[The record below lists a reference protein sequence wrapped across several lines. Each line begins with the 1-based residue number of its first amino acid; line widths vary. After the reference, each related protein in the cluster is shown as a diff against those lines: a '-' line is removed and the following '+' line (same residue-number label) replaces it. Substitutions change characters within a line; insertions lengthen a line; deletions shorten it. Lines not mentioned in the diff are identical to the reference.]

1 MLLDPPRTR
10 QKLGV
15 LQVSFGEEVARAAKR
30 AKLSRSD
37 WLASSMD
44 ALLLEGVEGIHVEPL
59 ARRLGVTKGSFYWH
73 FKDRQELLSDV
84 IEYWTTRM
92 VDAVRA
98 HETLTGSAS
107 ERLLQVMEE
116 ITRQDRGRY
125 EAAMR
130 MWASSDEHVAKAVK
144 RVDEARLKWTSD
156 LFLEMGFA
164 REQAEIRGRMMVFYE
179 YGEAEFSIK
188 APVEKRLEYVRLRH
202 AILTAGATEE

>member
-1 MLLDPPRTR
+1 M
-10 QKLGV
+10 
-15 LQVSFGEEVARAAKR
+15 ARAAKR

-37 WLASSMD
+37 WLACSMD

-73 FKDRQELLSDV
+73 FKDRQALLNSV
-84 IEYWTTRM
+84 VEYWTTRM
-92 VDAVRA
+92 IDAVRA
-98 HETLTGSAS
+98 HDTLTGSAS

-130 MWASSDEHVAKAVK
+130 MWAASDEQVAKAVK
-144 RVDEARLKWTSD
+144 RVDEARQKSMCD

-164 REQAEIRGRMMVFYE
+164 PEQAEIRCRMMVFYE
-179 YGEAEFSIK
+179 YGEAEFSIE

-202 AILTAGATEE
+202 AVLTAGAAEE

>member
-1 MLLDPPRTR
+1 
-10 QKLGV
+10 
-15 LQVSFGEEVARAAKR
+15 VARAAKKR
-30 AKLSRSD
+30 TKLSRDD

-44 ALLLEGVEGIHVEPL
+44 ALLVEGVEGIHIEPL

-73 FKDRQELLSDV
+73 FKDRQELLNGV
-84 IEYWTTRM
+84 VEYWTTQM

-98 HETLTGSAS
+98 HDTLTGAAS

-116 ITRQDRGRY
+116 ITHEDRGRY

-130 MWASSDEHVAKAVK
+130 MWGAADERVAKAVK
-144 RVDEARLKWTSD
+144 RVDEARLESMCD
-156 LFLEMGFA
+156 LFLEMGFTP
-164 REQAEIRGRMMVFYE
+164 EQTDIRCRMMVFYE

-188 APVEKRLEYVRLRH
+188 ASVEKRLEYVRLRH

>member
-1 MLLDPPRTR
+1 MART
-10 QKLGV
+10 
-15 LQVSFGEEVARAAKR
+15 AKR

-37 WLASSMD
+37 WLAASMD

-73 FKDRQELLSDV
+73 FKDRQALLNSV
-84 IEYWTTRM
+84 IEYWATRM
-92 VDAVRA
+92 IDAVQA

-107 ERLLQVMEE
+107 EQLLQVMEE
-116 ITRQDRGRY
+116 ITQQDRGRY

-130 MWASSDEHVAKAVK
+130 MWAASDEQVAKAVR
-144 RVDEARLKWTSD
+144 RVDEARLESMCG

-164 REQAEIRGRMMVFYE
+164 PEQTEIRCRMMVFYE
-179 YGEAEFSIK
+179 YGEAEFSIR
-188 APVEKRLEYVRLRH
+188 APVEQRLDYVRLRH

>member
-1 MLLDPPRTR
+1 M
-10 QKLGV
+10 
-15 LQVSFGEEVARAAKR
+15 ARAAKR

-73 FKDRQELLSDV
+73 FKDRQELLNGV
-84 IEYWTTRM
+84 VEYWTTRM
-92 VDAVRA
+92 IDAVRA
-98 HETLTGSAS
+98 HDALIGSAR

-116 ITRQDRGRY
+116 ITQEDRGRY

-130 MWASSDEHVAKAVK
+130 MWAASEEHVAKAV
-144 RVDEARLKWTSD
+144 RQVDEARLESICD

-164 REQAEIRGRMMVFYE
+164 RKQAEIRCRMMVFYE
-179 YGEAEFSIK
+179 YGEAEFSIQ

-202 AILTAGATEE
+202 AILTASAREE

>member
-1 MLLDPPRTR
+1 
-10 QKLGV
+10 
-15 LQVSFGEEVARAAKR
+15 VARAAKR

-37 WLASSMD
+37 WLACSMD

-73 FKDRQELLSDV
+73 FKDRQALLNSV
-84 IEYWTTRM
+84 VEYWTTRM
-92 VDAVRA
+92 IDAVRA
-98 HETLTGSAS
+98 HDTLTGSAS

-130 MWASSDEHVAKAVK
+130 MWAASDEQVAKAVK
-144 RVDEARLKWTSD
+144 RVDEARQKSMCD

-164 REQAEIRGRMMVFYE
+164 PEQAEIRCRMMVFYE
-179 YGEAEFSIK
+179 YGEAEFSIE

-202 AILTAGATEE
+202 AVLTAGAAEE

>member
-1 MLLDPPRTR
+1 MAKT
-10 QKLGV
+10 
-15 LQVSFGEEVARAAKR
+15 AKR

-73 FKDRQELLSDV
+73 FKDRQALLNSV
-84 IEYWTTRM
+84 VEYWTTRM
-92 VDAVRA
+92 IDAVRA

-116 ITRQDRGRY
+116 ITQQDRGRY

-130 MWASSDEHVAKAVK
+130 MWAASDKHVAKAVR
-144 RVDEARLKWTSD
+144 RVDEARLGSMCD

-164 REQAEIRGRMMVFYE
+164 PELANIRCRMMVFYE
-179 YGEAEFSIK
+179 YGEAEFAIK
-188 APVEKRLEYVRLRH
+188 ASVEKRLEYVRLRH
-202 AILTAGATEE
+202 AILTSGAPEE

>member
-1 MLLDPPRTR
+1 M
-10 QKLGV
+10 
-15 LQVSFGEEVARAAKR
+15 ARAAKKR
-30 AKLSRSD
+30 TKLSRDD

-73 FKDRQELLSDV
+73 FKDRQELLNSV
-84 IEYWTTRM
+84 VEYWSTRM
-92 VDAVRA
+92 IDAVCA
-98 HETLTGSAS
+98 HDALIGSAS
-107 ERLLQVMEE
+107 ERLHQVMEE
-116 ITRQDRGRY
+116 ITQQDRGRY

-179 YGEAEFSIK
+179 YGEAEFSIR
-188 APVEKRLEYVRLRH
+188 ASVEKRLEYVRLRH